1 MVDSPQERRQAP
13 KKREAVALKYDR
25 AKDAAPRVTAKGK
38 GIVAEAIMQKA
49 KESGVTLMEDPDLV
63 QLLGK
68 VELGETIPEEL
79 YRAVAEVLSYVYRV
93 NKGAVEGMEK
103 DADNTESA
111 PSAF

>member
-1 MVDSPQERRQAP
+1 MADSPQERRQAP
-13 KKREAVALKYDR
+13 PKKEAVALKYDR

-79 YRAVAEVLSYVYRV
+79 YRAVAEVLSYVYKV
-93 NKGAVEGMEK
+93 NKGAGEAMDGE
-103 DADNTESA
+103 AASGE
-111 PSAF
+111 